1 MKSLKP
7 TRETDGASPTRAGLQ
22 PFAGLSN
29 GRLMPLWLIPMLY
42 TVASVTAGL
51 ILPRLEHA
59 YLADYAENISVGSAL
74 AFFSSVSSG
83 MMALT
88 GIVFAIA
95 FVLVQFNAIAYSP
108 RLVVM
113 FAGSPKLFHTLG
125 IFFATFFYSLAAIVW
140 TDRGGSGRVP
150 LFSTLLV
157 AILLIV
163 SMVAFARLV
172 QSLNDLQIHNVLQVI
187 GAHGRSVIR
196 LMFPL
201 IVDSANAGREL
212 TRPAVVLGPVTLTLT
227 HSGEPRVITRFDL
240 DALVRL
246 AQNADAVVA
255 IECGVGDTLV
265 EDSVLLRVHGTGP
278 KLPEQALR
286 QAIHLATSR
295 TFEQDPKYAIRLLV
309 DIAIRA
315 LSPAVNDPTT
325 AVQALDQIED
335 LLRRLG
341 RRRLD
346 AGYARDSDGTIRVT
360 FPTPTWQDYLAL
372 SFDEIRQFGAA
383 SIQVGRRLRAAL
395 VGLSETIAVGDRRAA
410 VQKYLDHLNLGIGR
424 SSFDDQD
431 RAAALQEDR
440 QGLGLSRRRPASES
454 LPIEPQKV
462 HSVPET

>member
-1 MKSLKP
+1 MPSRLNYS
-7 TRETDGASPTRAGLQ
+7 G
-22 PFAGLSN
+22 
-29 GRLMPLWLIPMLY
+29 LMPPWLIPMLY

-59 YLADYAENISVGSAL
+59 YFANYTENIAVGSAL

-83 MMALT
+83 MLALT

-95 FVLVQFNAIAYSP
+95 FVLVQFNALAYSP

-113 FAGSPKLFHTLG
+113 FASSPKLFHTLG
-125 IFFATFFYSLAAIVW
+125 IFFATFFYSLAAIAW

-196 LMFPL
+196 VMFPL
-201 IVDSANAGREL
+201 ISDSANASREL
-212 TRPAVVLGPVTLTLT
+212 TEPAIVLGPVTLTLT
-227 HSGEPRVITRFDL
+227 HSGEPRVITSFDL
-240 DALVRL
+240 DALVRS
-246 AQNADAVVA
+246 AQDADAVVA

-265 EDSVLLRVHGTGP
+265 EGAVLIRVHGTGRR
-278 KLPEQALR
+278 LPVQALR
-286 QAIHLATSR
+286 QGIHVGTSR

-335 LLRRLG
+335 LLRR
-341 RRRLD
+341 
-346 AGYARDSDGTIRVT
+346 
-360 FPTPTWQDYLAL
+360 
-372 SFDEIRQFGAA
+372 
-383 SIQVGRRLRAAL
+383 
-395 VGLSETIAVGDRRAA
+395 
-410 VQKYLDHLNLGIGR
+410 
-424 SSFDDQD
+424 
-431 RAAALQEDR
+431 
-440 QGLGLSRRRPASES
+440 
-454 LPIEPQKV
+454 
-462 HSVPET
+462 

>member
-7 TRETDGASPTRAGLQ
+7 TRETNGASSTRAGLQ
-22 PFAGLSN
+22 PFDRLSN

-51 ILPRLEHA
+51 ILPRMEHA

-95 FVLVQFNAIAYSP
+95 FVLVQFNALAYSP
-108 RLVVM
+108 RLVAM

-125 IFFATFFYSLAAIVW
+125 IFFATFFYSLAAIAW

-187 GAHGRSVIR
+187 GARGRSVIR
-196 LMFPL
+196 ARFPL
-201 IVDSANAGREL
+201 IADGADPSREEIEL
-212 TRPAVVLGPVTLTLT
+212 PCVLGPVTQTLT

-240 DALVRL
+240 DVLVNL
-246 AQNADAVVA
+246 AQIADAVVA

-265 EDSVLLRVHGTGP
+265 EDAVLLRVHGTGR

-286 QAIHLATSR
+286 QAIHVGTSR
-295 TFEQDPKYAIRLLV
+295 SFEQDPKYAIRLLV

-341 RRRLD
+341 RRQLD
-346 AGYARDSDGTIRVT
+346 AGYARDSNGTIRVI

-372 SFDEIRQFGAA
+372 SFDEIRQYGAA

-395 VGLSETIAVGDRRAA
+395 VGLSETIAVGDRRAT
-410 VQKYLDHLNLGIGR
+410 VQKYLDHLNLGIER

-440 QGLGLSRRRPASES
+440 QGLGLSRNGYCPGARD
-454 LPIEPQKV
+454 
-462 HSVPET
+462 